1 MDGSWKFI
9 EVSGTTELEIIEKQ
23 TADPRHYEIQFW
35 FLFSYIYNCLFI
47 IIWAQLQ
54 HCSLFWLQNKKF
66 TFSLMTFTAP

>member
-35 FLFSYIYNCLFI
+35 FFFSYIFFL
-47 IIWAQLQ
+47 
-54 HCSLFWLQNKKF
+54 
-66 TFSLMTFTAP
+66 TFTIAYL